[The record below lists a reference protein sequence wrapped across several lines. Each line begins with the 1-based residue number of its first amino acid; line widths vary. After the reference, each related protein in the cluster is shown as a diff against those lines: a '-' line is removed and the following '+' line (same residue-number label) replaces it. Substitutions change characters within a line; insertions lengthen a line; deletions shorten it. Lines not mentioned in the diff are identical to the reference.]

1 MVYCPNCGKENSDQN
16 MFCDNCGKELTQS
29 VNTDQP
35 VDKQSKGFQGWWSQ
49 QNSGIKALS
58 IFGVCCIGLILIV
71 GIFGMMSP
79 DQNTSNVTDS
89 SSSEPATTTNTSSAV
104 SSPTWHSVATF
115 TGTGDKDT
123 DTFQI
128 KGDKFKLKVTAKT
141 ESSEYA
147 VFAVYVY
154 PEGETAAYSGQGN
167 IDSFDKNTET
177 DEFFI
182 NAGSGTYYLK
192 TIAANLDNW
201 DIEVFDYY

>member
-1 MVYCPNCGKENSDQN
+1 MVYCPKCGKENTDQN
-16 MFCDNCGKELTQS
+16 KFCDNCGIELTKS
-29 VNTDQP
+29 VNKDQQ
-35 VDKQSKGFQGWWSQ
+35 VDKQAKGLQGWWSQ
-49 QNSGIKALS
+49 QNSGVKVLS

-71 GIFGMMSP
+71 GIFGMLSP
-79 DQNTSNVTDS
+79 DQNTSNVTNTSLD
-89 SSSEPATTTNTSSAV
+89 EPTTTTNTTSGV

-141 ESSEYA
+141 ESLEYGL
-147 VFAVYVY
+147 FSVYVY
-154 PEGETAAYSGQGN
+154 PEGETASYSGQGA

-192 TIAANLDNW
+192 TIAANLDKWN
-201 DIEVFDYY
+201 IEVFDYY